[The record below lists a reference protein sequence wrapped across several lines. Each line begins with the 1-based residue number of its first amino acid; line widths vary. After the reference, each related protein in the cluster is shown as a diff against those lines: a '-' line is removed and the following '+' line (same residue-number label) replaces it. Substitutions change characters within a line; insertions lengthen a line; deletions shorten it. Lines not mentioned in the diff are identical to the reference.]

1 MPKTG
6 TGAATLGSVA
16 LKNPFAVCDAGSV
29 PADAVVYRVSND
41 ATLRRLILR
50 TFLLSAGGLHRVA
63 ALLPSAGSDG
73 FVLFPIRP
81 RPARARLAFSMV
93 RLRASIFGRLCPLT
107 FFLARTLSH
116 ALHRRSGAPVL

>member
-63 ALLPSAGSDG
+63 ALLPSAGSDR

-81 RPARARLAFSMV
+81 RPARARLAFAMV
-93 RLRASIFGRLCPLT
+93 RPRAI
-107 FFLARTLSH
+107 FFLSICS
-116 ALHRRSGAPVL
+116 RSLFSLLRPCRMGCND

>member
-41 ATLRRLILR
+41 AIPRQLILR
-50 TFLLSAGGLHRVA
+50 TFLPSAGGLHRVA
-63 ALLPSAGSDG
+63 ALLAFAGSDR
-73 FVLFPIRP
+73 FVLFSDSPPPSPRAARIRDGAA
-81 RPARARLAFSMV
+81 ARDFSARL
-93 RLRASIFGRLCPLT
+93 
-107 FFLARTLSH
+107 
-116 ALHRRSGAPVL
+116 